1 MQLPPPILPGLQAA
15 AQHIQSSR
23 LIHPVFL
30 HGQYSTLSR
39 EDYLHALAGLHSY
52 YQALDRRI
60 SASYFDYAYRRVASP
75 SVDWLNQ
82 DLTFY
87 GHQDETLRCFDLP
100 TTHTLESVLA
110 ILFIKEATWRC
121 ENRLLSDVKHHLG
134 NEQHSYRYLTG
145 WGDQKSAHAQQ
156 VIHYINDTGRLLDQD
171 AIAVCAQQAM
181 DKLYQWLDK
190 SAWQLTDMSAAMTT
204 SGCAA

>member
-30 HGQYSTLSR
+30 HGRYSTLTR
-39 EDYLHALAGLHSY
+39 EDYVHALAGLYSY
-52 YQALDRRI
+52 YHALDRRI

-75 SVDWLNQ
+75 GVDWLHQ
-82 DLTFY
+82 DLSFY
-87 GHQDETLRCFDLP
+87 GYQDETLRCFDLP
-100 TTHTLESVLA
+100 TTLTLESILA
-110 ILFIKEATWRC
+110 ILFIKEATWIG

-134 NEQHSYRYLTG
+134 SDQHSYRYLTG
-145 WGDQKSAHAQQ
+145 WGEQKSAHTRQ
-156 VIHYINDTGRLLDQD
+156 VIDYINDKGRSLDQD
-171 AIAVCAQQAM
+171 ALAACAQQAM

-190 SAWQLTDMSAAMTT
+190 SAWQLQDMAAPMTT
-204 SGCAA
+204 NGFAA